1 MNELENRHR
10 KYLGLAETD
19 HSWIRVEV
27 KEHVIYHNGV
37 HVLKHIEPVPDRFSK
52 TEISKFKSCGVYFSY
67 CKPHVKIGNINLQ
80 RTFIEDETA
89 DLDTWLDRWIS
100 DSTDADLDEL
110 KKFSSAARCR
120 QKYREGDFFAFKL
133 SRRSWGFGRIIYDIG
148 KRRKTDFLYSDISD
162 CTQHLRR
169 YKTTT
174 YTIEGRQISPTLKY
188 TNPYI
193 SKI

>member
-89 DLDTWLDRWIS
+89 DLYD
-100 DSTDADLDEL
+100 L

-133 SRRSWGFGRIIYDIG
+133 SRRSWGLQNHRQRTGRRIRNHTNRIIWAQDLCHVHEDLRNPANL
-148 KRRKTDFLYSDISD
+148 KDRRLIFRHFGLHAAPKAL
-162 CTQHLRR
+162 
-169 YKTTT
+169 
-174 YTIEGRQISPTLKY
+174 
-188 TNPYI
+188 
-193 SKI
+193 

>member
-27 KEHVIYHNGV
+27 KEHVIYHDGV
-37 HVLKHIEPVPDRFSK
+37 HVLKHIEPIPDRFNK

-67 CKPHVKIGNINLQ
+67 CKPHVKIGNINSQ
-80 RTFIEDETA
+80 RTFIEDET
-89 DLDTWLDRWIS
+89 
-100 DSTDADLDEL
+100 ADLDEL